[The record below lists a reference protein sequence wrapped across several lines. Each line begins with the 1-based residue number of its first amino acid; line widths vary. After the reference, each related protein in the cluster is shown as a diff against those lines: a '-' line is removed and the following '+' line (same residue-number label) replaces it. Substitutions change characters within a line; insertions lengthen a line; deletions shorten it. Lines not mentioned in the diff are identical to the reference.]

1 MQRYS
6 QQVGFLLEPRWS
18 EMMDLGAYKML
29 REMSFPLWES
39 VRWRFFYV
47 GGKQVCLKERV
58 TRQGHPAHPLLW
70 KVHGAGVEY
79 PDR

>member
-6 QQVGFLLEPRWS
+6 QQVGFLLELRWS

-47 GGKQVCLKERV
+47 MLVANRSASRSE
-58 TRQGHPAHPLLW
+58 
-70 KVHGAGVEY
+70 
-79 PDR
+79 

>member
-6 QQVGFLLEPRWS
+6 QQVGFLLELRWS

-39 VRWRFFYV
+39 VTWRFFYV
-47 GGKQVCLKERV
+47 MLVANRSASRSE
-58 TRQGHPAHPLLW
+58 
-70 KVHGAGVEY
+70 
-79 PDR
+79 